1 VHFKKE
7 VWYMKLSCLQEN
19 LSRALAVVGRAV
31 AVRSTLPITQN
42 VLLAT
47 DGGRLK
53 LSATNLEIGIT
64 TWIGAMI
71 EEEGSITVPARLLTE
86 FIGSLSQGQIEITGS
101 DRPKSLTLNSGR
113 INARISGTDA
123 EDFPPIPTISAEEGV
138 AFQVSTRDIKRSIDQ
153 TAFAADTEETR
164 PVLSGILVEIEGDK
178 LTLAAADGFR
188 LAVKQGSILNPVESP
203 VNVIIPARTFGEVSR
218 LIGDQ
223 DSTMEVLV
231 SSSRNQVLFQ
241 LDDLQ
246 IVSQIIQG
254 NFPRYMDLLED
265 AMRETKAE
273 ATLRITDVLAASRS
287 VYIFVRDSNNIV
299 KLQMNPGGEDGPE
312 GQIVIS
318 SKDDEVGENAAEL
331 DGNITGDES
340 TIAFNGQYLLD
351 VLGNIDGE
359 EVSIK
364 TSGPSRA
371 GVFTSPGSD
380 QYVHLIMP
388 MFITR

>member
-1 VHFKKE
+1 
-7 VWYMKLSCLQEN
+7 MKLSCLQEN

-86 FIGSLSQGQIEITGS
+86 FIGSLPAGQIEVEGS
-101 DRPKSLTLNSGR
+101 DRPKSLSLSSGR

-123 EDFPPIPTISAEEGV
+123 EDFPPIPTITAEEGV
-138 AFQVSTRDIKRSIDQ
+138 EFQVSTREFKRSIDQ
-153 TAFAADTEETR
+153 TSFAADTEDTR
-164 PVLSGILVEIEGDK
+164 PVLSGILVEIEEDR

-188 LAVKQGSILNPVESP
+188 LAVKQGKTQNPVSDP
-203 VNVIIPARTFGEVSR
+203 VNVIIPARTFAEVSR
-218 LIGDQ
+218 LTGDQ
-223 DSTMEVLV
+223 DSTMDVLV
-231 SSSRNQVLFQ
+231 SSSKNQVLFK

-254 NFPRYMDLLED
+254 NFPRYRDLLED
-265 AMRETKAE
+265 AIRDTKAE
-273 ATLRITDVLAASRS
+273 AVLRISDMLAASRS

-299 KLQMNPGGEDGPE
+299 KLNMNPGAEDGPE
-312 GQIVIS
+312 GQMIIS

-331 DGNITGDES
+331 DGQISGEES

-351 VLGNIDGE
+351 VLGNMDGE

>member
-1 VHFKKE
+1 
-7 VWYMKLSCLQEN
+7 MKLSCLQEN
-19 LSRALAVVGRAV
+19 LGRALAVVGRAV

-47 DGGRLK
+47 DGGRLR

-86 FIGSLSQGQIEITGS
+86 FIGSLPSGQIEITGS
-101 DRPKSLTLNSGR
+101 DRPKSLSLSSGR

-123 EDFPPIPTISAEEGV
+123 EDFPPIPTITAEEGV
-138 AFQVSTRDIKRSIDQ
+138 SFQVSTRDVKRSIDQ
-153 TAFAADTEETR
+153 TVFAADTEETR
-164 PVLSGILVEIEGDK
+164 PVLSGILVEIEEDRM
-178 LTLAAADGFR
+178 TLAAADGFR
-188 LAVKQGSILNPVESP
+188 LAVKQGKTLNPVESP

-223 DSTMEVLV
+223 DATMEVLV
-231 SSSRNQVLFQ
+231 SSSRNQVLFK

-254 NFPRYMDLLED
+254 NFPRYRDLLED
-265 AMRETKAE
+265 AIRDTKAE
-273 ATLRITDVLAASRS
+273 ASLRITDVLAASRS

-299 KLQMNPGGEDGPE
+299 KLQMNPGGEDGPA
-312 GQIVIS
+312 GQIIIS

-331 DGNITGDES
+331 DGDITGEES

-351 VLGNIDGE
+351 VLANMDGE
-359 EVSIK
+359 EVSIR

-371 GVFTSPGSD
+371 GVFTTPGSD
-380 QYVHLIMP
+380 QYIHLIMP